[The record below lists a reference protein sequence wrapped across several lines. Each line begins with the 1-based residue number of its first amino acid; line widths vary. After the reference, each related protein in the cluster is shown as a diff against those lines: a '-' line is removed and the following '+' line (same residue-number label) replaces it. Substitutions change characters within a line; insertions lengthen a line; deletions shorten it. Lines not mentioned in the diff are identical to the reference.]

1 MILGFLLF
9 AFLVLDFE
17 NGFSIFIFF
26 VQSLIAIANIKAIP
40 YPCLTILPATALSA
54 RFFLAASVFPVA
66 ASPRVYLVLYS
77 FFGFLLMV

>member
-54 RFFLAASVFPVA
+54 RFFWLPQCFP
-66 ASPRVYLVLYS
+66 SPPRLGSILCYIVSLD
-77 FFGFLLMV
+77 FF